1 VYKLQCEL
9 WQYSSEDL
17 NTGIA
22 EIDSL
27 EDRVSQNV
35 SSFEF
40 LLESGDRLR
49 LDSNDYTA
57 EDAGYLLTE
66 AWTQSVQD
74 PLADNLTFAR
84 EAQDILDFTAINP
97 FGEVIGR

>member
-1 VYKLQCEL
+1 
-9 WQYSSEDL
+9 
-17 NTGIA
+17 
-22 EIDSL
+22 
-27 EDRVSQNV
+27 
-35 SSFEF
+35 
-40 LLESGDRLR
+40 

-66 AWTQSVQD
+66 AWVQSAQD